1 MHDLLLKSVRPMG
14 GAEVDVWVENGVIRR
29 IAPNLSAIPDVP
41 VQDGDGALLLPGLVE
56 GHTHLDKTTWG
67 SPWYV
72 NAVGPALTDRIDN
85 ERRWRAT
92 SGHDA
97 GAHGRALALAFLASG
112 TTCIRSHVDV
122 DTTAGLRH
130 IEALLAVRDELSGC
144 LRIQL
149 VAFPQSG
156 LLNRPGTL
164 ELLDRALALGADV
177 LGGLDPAAIDRDPVR
192 SLNLLFDLA
201 ERRDK
206 PLDIH
211 LHEPG
216 ELGAFTLDLI
226 MDRVHALGMQ
236 SRVTVSHAFCLGSV
250 DAHRLDGLLAR
261 LAQLNVNLLTTAPP
275 SRPVPPL
282 RACREAGV
290 TLFGGND
297 GVRDTWTPYG
307 SPDMLARA
315 MAIGLRNDLRRDDE
329 IVWAFDCVSDAAA
342 RACGFG
348 DYGLHEG
355 ARADLLLLD
364 AACVAEAVAQ
374 RCPLRGVVAAGRV
387 VATHAG
393 MCETSLQK

>member
-1 MHDLLLKSVRPMG
+1 
-14 GAEVDVWVENGVIRR
+14 
-29 IAPNLSAIPDVP
+29 
-41 VQDGDGALLLPGLVE
+41 
-56 GHTHLDKTTWG
+56 
-67 SPWYV
+67 
-72 NAVGPALTDRIDN
+72 
-85 ERRWRAT
+85 
-92 SGHDA
+92 
-97 GAHGRALALAFLASG
+97 LALAFLAGG

-122 DTTAGLRH
+122 DTDAGLRH
-130 IEALLAVRDELSGC
+130 VEALLAVRDELSDR
-144 LRIQL
+144 LHIQL

-156 LLNRPGTL
+156 LLIRPGTA

-177 LGGLDPAAIDRDPVR
+177 LGGLDPAFIDRDPVG
-192 SLNLLFDLA
+192 SLDWLFGLA
-201 ERRDK
+201 ERHGK

-226 MDRVHALGMQ
+226 MDRVQALGMHG
-236 SRVTVSHAFCLGSV
+236 RVTVSHAFCLGGV
-250 DAHRLDGLLAR
+250 EARRLDGLLAR
-261 LAQLNVNLLTTAPP
+261 MAKLNLCVLTTAPP

-329 IVWAFDCVSDAAA
+329 IVWAFDCVADAAA
-342 RACGFG
+342 RACGFT
-348 DYGLHEG
+348 DYGLREG
-355 ARADLLLLD
+355 ARADLLLVD

-374 RCPLRGVVAAGRV
+374 RCPRRLVVSAGRV
-387 VATHAG
+387 TARDG
-393 MCETSLQK
+393 SLV